1 MKYILLLLLLI
12 LSGCATLP
20 VCKKDQND
28 NCRKLS
34 AGDMGGTVR
43 GYRDVEQ

>member
-20 VCKKDQND
+20 VCKKDQSH
-28 NCRKLS
+28 NCRKLD

-43 GYRDVEQ
+43 GFRDAEQ